1 MQPPAHLAAE
11 QGHEEVVEQEAL
23 GQAWVV
29 EVKKQDGEGQ
39 GQILLGRAAESR
51 AQQLQPSHGHKQ
63 CPAAVGKRQALGAG
77 RWGRV
82 PSAHPL
88 QALAWALLGGAWL
101 FWASDLCLCSLKRAL
116 TPSTSGVLEG
126 HVCS

>member
-1 MQPPAHLAAE
+1 MAWGGSPIQRQERSAPRAAVQSPAHLAAE

-29 EVKKQDGEGQ
+29 EVKEQDGEGQ

-77 RWGRV
+77 RWERV
-82 PSAHPL
+82 PTPCRP
-88 QALAWALLGGAWL
+88 WPG
-101 FWASDLCLCSLKRAL
+101 LC
-116 TPSTSGVLEG
+116 
-126 HVCS
+126 